1 MISGFYLILLPVFI
15 ILNILFMKKIIFIA
29 AFSTLFI
36 SACTKSAV
44 ESNNGSNINSVVDAS
59 MEFFFGYITFPTN

>member
-1 MISGFYLILLPVFI
+1 
-15 ILNILFMKKIIFIA
+15 MKKIIFIA
-29 AFSTLFI
+29 AISTLFI